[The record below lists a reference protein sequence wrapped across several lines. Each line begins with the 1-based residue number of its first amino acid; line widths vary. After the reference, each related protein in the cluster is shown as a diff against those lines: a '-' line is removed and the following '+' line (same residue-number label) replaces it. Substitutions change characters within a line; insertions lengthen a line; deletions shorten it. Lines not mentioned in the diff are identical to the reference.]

1 MGGFMPT
8 PAAPAQPP
16 QVKLDTTATSRGNF
30 STFLKNM
37 NGATSLNPPSMAPSV
52 GAVTPTL
59 APTMSDIDIFNPPVQ
74 MMQEGGFAGS
84 PLASYGD
91 FLSKRIDDTQV
102 QPFIEEI
109 EQMAKQRFNLNGSGS
124 GTGGGGLASTP
135 APPQITSSPGVSL
148 PPTQNL
154 KPPMTNTRP
163 GSSEMPIFTP
173 SNPFGTLK
181 KFDETFNRKPPRPQK
196 MTRPVEPLTFEE
208 PIKMYDDD
216 VIDDFGFGD
225 SISDYNY
232 TYEEAMSRSAQ
243 RDVKSPAEQAA
254 IDAAFAKGPSP
265 NSPLYENFL
274 ARQDPN
280 FGANFLQQAQDGI
293 FRIPGRPVVNRSDGP
308 GGDIQLFRRPE
319 LDTDEGFFFEDGTP
333 VGSSRMV
340 LFENGGRVQNMF
352 DGGEA
357 SGEFSDTDDSPAGSF
372 GDDTGPGEFSDT
384 NAMDTFT
391 GGDSGDDND
400 DPREDTLGVFQNRDL
415 ASQLQQLDKRP
426 TQFSGGIMSQIPS
439 FLTTGLNFA
448 EQKAKDFI
456 LSDLA
461 SGNFDPI
468 YDSQGRITG
477 SRDRNTGAV
486 RSGMDFNA
494 PLDLGGDSDEPV
506 IKPLILKKEEEKKDD
521 LPPNVIGGV
530 EPITGTPTL
539 TPTVVA
545 SPFAPATS
553 KIEPIGFDS
562 GELNKLIELLTGVP
576 AKPIVAA
583 KDGGLI
589 KAVDDFLATGT

>member
-59 APTMSDIDIFNPPVQ
+59 APTMSDIDIFDPPVQ

-135 APPQITSSPGVSL
+135 APPQLTSSPSVSL

-163 GSSEMPIFTP
+163 GLGEMPIFTP
-173 SNPFGTLK
+173 SNPFEGL
-181 KFDETFNRKPPRPQK
+181 QK
-196 MTRPVEPLTFEE
+196 MTEPAKL
-208 PIKMYDDD
+208 
-216 VIDDFGFGD
+216 IDDLGFGD
-225 SISDYNY
+225 SIADYNY
-232 TYEEAMSRSAQ
+232 TYEDAMRRSQQ
-243 RDVKSPAEQAA
+243 RDQKSPAEQAA
-254 IDAAFAKGPSP
+254 IDAALAKRPPSLEP
-265 NSPLYENFL
+265 INILNFF
-274 ARQDPN
+274 RDPPI
-280 FGANFLQQAQDGI
+280 DKI
-293 FRIPGRPVVNRSDGP
+293 DTVNRSDGP

-333 VGSSRMV
+333 VGSSRKV
-340 LFENGGRVQNMF
+340 LFKNGGQVFRRPEGFAN
-352 DGGEA
+352 
-357 SGEFSDTDDSPAGSF
+357 
-372 GDDTGPGEFSDT
+372 
-384 NAMDTFT
+384 
-391 GGDSGDDND
+391 GGDVDYSGFEDAFGPSEDFGSSDDGQEDTSDSFDENMGLSQEFADALTSGSDIFSD

-426 TQFSGGIMSQIPS
+426 TQFSGGIMSMVPS
-439 FLTTGLNFA
+439 FLTAGLNFA
-448 EQKAKDFI
+448 EEKAKDFI

-477 SRDRNTGAV
+477 SRDPVTGAV

-494 PLDLGGDSDEPV
+494 PLDLGDDSDEPV
-506 IKPLILKKEEEKKDD
+506 IKPLVLKKEEEKKDD

-530 EPITGTPTL
+530 EPITGTPTV

-576 AKPIVAA
+576 AKPIVSA
-583 KDGGLI
+583 KEGGLI

>member
-1 MGGFMPT
+1 MANGPMGGFMPT
-8 PAAPAQPP
+8 PPAPAQPP

-37 NGATSLNPPSMAPSV
+37 NGAASPPLAPMV
-52 GAVTPTL
+52 GASAPTL

-74 MMQEGGFAGS
+74 MMQEGGFAGG

-124 GTGGGGLASTP
+124 GTGGGGLTSTP
-135 APPQITSSPGVSL
+135 APPQVTSSPSVSL

-163 GSSEMPIFTP
+163 GLGEMPIFTP
-173 SNPFGTLK
+173 SNPFEGL
-181 KFDETFNRKPPRPQK
+181 QK
-196 MTRPVEPLTFEE
+196 MTEPAKL
-208 PIKMYDDD
+208 
-216 VIDDFGFGD
+216 IDDLGFGD
-225 SISDYNY
+225 STKDYNY
-232 TYEEAMSRSAQ
+232 TYEEAMSRNMQ

-254 IDAAFAKGPSP
+254 IDAALAKRPPSLEP
-265 NSPLYENFL
+265 INILDFF
-274 ARQDPN
+274 RDPPI
-280 FGANFLQQAQDGI
+280 DKI
-293 FRIPGRPVVNRSDGP
+293 DTVNRSDGP
-308 GGDIQLFRRPE
+308 GGDIELFRRPAE
-319 LDTDEGFFFEDGTP
+319 DRDEGFFFEDGTP
-333 VGSSRMV
+333 VGSMRKV
-340 LFENGGRVQNMF
+340 LYENGGQVQNMF
-352 DGGEA
+352 E
-357 SGEFSDTDDSPAGSF
+357 
-372 GDDTGPGEFSDT
+372 
-384 NAMDTFT
+384 
-391 GGDSGDDND
+391 GGDVDYSGFEDAFGPSEDFGSSDDGQEDTSDSFDENMGLSQEFADALTSGSDIFSD
-400 DPREDTLGVFQNRDL
+400 DPREDTLGVFQNKNL

-426 TQFSGGIMSQIPS
+426 TQFSGGIMSKIPS
-439 FLTTGLNFA
+439 FVTTGLNFA

-477 SRDRNTGAV
+477 SRDPVTGAV

-506 IKPLILKKEEEKKDD
+506 IKPLVLKKEEEKKDD
-521 LPPNVIGGV
+521 LPPNVIGGM
-530 EPITGTPTL
+530 PIKGTPTD
-539 TPTVVA
+539 TPTIVA